1 MKEQID
7 HYTTAIHHIS
17 HAIEEIKHHQRNG
30 TTEADR
36 QGTQT
41 EVNEAIQQA
50 IEHLRQG
57 LKEGENVDGSNP

>member
-7 HYTTAIHHIS
+7 HYTAAIHQIS

-30 TTEADR
+30 TTKADR

-57 LKEGENVDGSNP
+57 LREGETRHGSQP